1 MSKSWDAT
9 TYDAAHAYVFT
20 LAADLL
26 DLLAPAPGER
36 ILDVGCGTGHL
47 TAKISHAGATV
58 VGVDAS
64 ADMIAQARANYPHID
79 FRVAD
84 VTALALDD
92 AQFDAVFSNAV
103 LHWVPNADAAANGI
117 FRALRPGGRFVA
129 EFGGAG
135 NVMQVCRA
143 IAAGLAAVGGPSF
156 ESLSPWYYPSIA
168 QYAAVLDRAGFEVVF
183 ARLFDRP
190 TPVDGGI
197 RGWVEM
203 FGSSFLNAVP
213 LQRRDEF
220 LTHVERAVEASLVK
234 DGTCYADYR
243 RLRINARR
251 PA

>member
-1 MSKSWDAT
+1 MSKSWDAP

-47 TAKISHAGATV
+47 TAKIARAGATV
-58 VGVDAS
+58 VGVDSS

-84 VTALALDD
+84 VTALGLSD
-92 AQFDAVFSNAV
+92 APFDAVFSNAV
-103 LHWVPNADAAANGI
+103 LHWVPNADAAAQNI

-135 NVMQVCRA
+135 NVQQLCSA
-143 IAAGLAAVGGPSF
+143 IASGLAAVGAPAF
-156 ESLSPWYYPSIA
+156 ESLSPWYYPSIPR
-168 QYAAVLDRAGFEVVF
+168 YAAVLDRAGFEVVF

-190 TPVDGGI
+190 TPVEGGV
-197 RGWVEM
+197 RSWVEM
-203 FGSSFLNAVP
+203 FGSSFLNAIP
-213 LQRRDEF
+213 PHRREEF
-220 LTHVERAVEASLVK
+220 LAHVERAAAPALIR

>member
-1 MSKSWDAT
+1 MSKSWDAP

-47 TAKISHAGATV
+47 TAKIARAGAIV
-58 VGVDAS
+58 VGVDSS
-64 ADMIAQARANYPHID
+64 ADMIAQARANYPTID

-84 VTALALDD
+84 VTSLVLTD
-92 AQFDAVFSNAV
+92 APFDAVFSNAV
-103 LHWVPNADAAANGI
+103 LHWVPRADDAAQSV

-135 NVMQVCRA
+135 NVQQLCAA
-143 IAAGLAAVGGPSF
+143 IAAGLAAVGASSF

-190 TPVDGGI
+190 TPVEGGV
-197 RGWVEM
+197 RSWVEM
-203 FGSSFLNAVP
+203 FGTTFLGAIP
-213 LQRRDEF
+213 PHRHDEF
-220 LTHVERAVEASLVK
+220 LAHVERAGAALVRD